1 MKFTCHEALDLDPI
15 YYVSNFESSPSMIID
30 VRATY
35 YSSLIVMYF
44 SLKAMD
50 QLYGRLSWG
59 VTALSGLM
67 MACASWGIAVFVN
80 AQKVNS
86 PKHLGHLSIEAF
98 HQMIF
103 NVKKESLR
111 LLLIVPLIVKH
122 LGDGLKQ
129 TIPGQMMMRLTMVCY
144 FYSCTSE
151 NLQLSLIFIQSLLW
165 TYASLSYYVKIV
177 VYSNNVNVKC

>member
-1 MKFTCHEALDLDPI
+1 MDKNEFKMHYLMKFTCHEALDLDPI

-67 MACASWGIAVFVN
+67 MACAS
-80 AQKVNS
+80 
-86 PKHLGHLSIEAF
+86 
-98 HQMIF
+98 
-103 NVKKESLR
+103 
-111 LLLIVPLIVKH
+111 
-122 LGDGLKQ
+122 
-129 TIPGQMMMRLTMVCY
+129 
-144 FYSCTSE
+144 
-151 NLQLSLIFIQSLLW
+151 
-165 TYASLSYYVKIV
+165 
-177 VYSNNVNVKC
+177 